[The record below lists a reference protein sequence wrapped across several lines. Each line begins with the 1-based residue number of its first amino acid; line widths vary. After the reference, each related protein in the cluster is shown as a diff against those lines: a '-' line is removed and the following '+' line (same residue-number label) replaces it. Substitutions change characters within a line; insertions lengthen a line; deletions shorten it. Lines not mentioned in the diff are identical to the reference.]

1 MEQGQEIG
9 RLARQLYANGR
20 LVQKSDGTDPAEIT
34 RSLCANGNTK
44 TLFEAAV
51 QAGPFVAKADILT
64 REGSGW
70 HVLEVKSSLSDTKK
84 MPDYIDDLAYTVM
97 VLRRVGLQVPKA
109 SLVLLSR
116 NYRFGE
122 PTEKLFDTLDKTN
135 EVNGRVAEFDAEA
148 DDVARV
154 LFDETQPVPKLV
166 SACRACGS
174 YKGECLGSGVDHT
187 VLEIPGLHYTKLK
200 RLSQDGIVDV
210 CQLPNDLKLND
221 RQQRAVS
228 AMMSGKTA
236 VEPGLRAALDKL
248 QWPCHYLD
256 FETAATV
263 LPLYEGHGCH
273 RQTLTQFSIHHRDS
287 IQAEPT
293 HSEYLADPAR
303 DCERELAE
311 TLIKSLGDSGS
322 ILVYSNFEE
331 KRIKALRDQFPELAQ
346 RLQRILDR
354 LEDFEKLIQEN
365 VYHPDF
371 YGSFSIKRVL
381 PALVPEL
388 SYAGL
393 DIRDGDT
400 AISRFARMAKGEIV
414 GEAAR
419 ETQHQLLEYCKMDTR
434 AMVRLHET
442 LVQLAAG

>member
-1 MEQGQEIG
+1 
-9 RLARQLYANGR
+9 
-20 LVQKSDGTDPAEIT
+20 
-34 RSLCANGNTK
+34 
-44 TLFEAAV
+44 
-51 QAGPFVAKADILT
+51 
-64 REGSGW
+64 
-70 HVLEVKSSLSDTKK
+70 
-84 MPDYIDDLAYTVM
+84 
-97 VLRRVGLQVPKA
+97 
-109 SLVLLSR
+109 
-116 NYRFGE
+116 
-122 PTEKLFDTLDKTN
+122 
-135 EVNGRVAEFDAEA
+135 
-148 DDVARV
+148 
-154 LFDETQPVPKLV
+154 
-166 SACRACGS
+166 
-174 YKGECLGSGVDHT
+174 
-187 VLEIPGLHYTKLK
+187 
-200 RLSQDGIVDV
+200 
-210 CQLPNDLKLND
+210 
-221 RQQRAVS
+221 
-228 AMMSGKTA
+228 
-236 VEPGLRAALDKL
+236 
-248 QWPCHYLD
+248 
-256 FETAATV
+256 
-263 LPLYEGHGCH
+263 
-273 RQTLTQFSIHHRDS
+273 
-287 IQAEPT
+287 
-293 HSEYLADPAR
+293 LADPAR